1 MRPDSVVSGSLGASS
16 TDESMGSGRLP
27 AAVLFDMDGLLVE
40 TEDIWYLA
48 ESEIMQSFDVP
59 WGPEHQ
65 AALVGG
71 PVDLAVE
78 YMVRHAAAEGQPRTH
93 AEVLAM
99 LVTSMESLVRT
110 EPVHWRPGA
119 RELLLALE
127 SRGVPCALVSAS
139 WRNLVDAV
147 CDAVLHEVG
156 HGVFATRVAS
166 GELERTKPFPDPY
179 LLAAERLGVDIRE
192 CVVLED
198 SHTGVTAGVASGA
211 LVVGVPSLVDIE
223 PATGLRVVRSLEE
236 LTPELLGEWSAEWTS
251 RA

>member
-1 MRPDSVVSGSLGASS
+1 MTSTSATTPDS
-16 TDESMGSGRLP
+16 TTRLP
-27 AAVLFDMDGLLVE
+27 DAVFFDMDGLLVE
-40 TEDIWYLA
+40 TEHIWYLA
-48 ESEIMQSFDVP
+48 ETGIMEEFEVP

-71 PVDLAVE
+71 PVDLAVD
-78 YMVRHAAAEGQPRTH
+78 YMVQHASNEGERRTH
-93 AEVLAM
+93 AEVLTM
-99 LVTSMESLVRT
+99 LVASMERLMRT

-119 RELLLALE
+119 KALLLALE
-127 SRGVPCALVSAS
+127 DSGVPCALVSAS

-156 HGVFATRVAS
+156 HGVFETTVAS

-179 LLAAERLGVDIRE
+179 LLAAERLGVDPAR

-211 LVVGVPSLVDIE
+211 LVVAVPSLVAIE
-223 PATGLRVVRSLEE
+223 PAEGLRVVASLEE
-236 LTPELLGEWSAEWTS
+236 LTPELLGAWSYEWTP
-251 RA
+251 RT